1 MNILKRGKFK
11 NVYLLYGPEVY
22 LRKQYR
28 DKLKTALIGD
38 DDTMNYNYFE
48 GKGLDVKSII
58 SLAET
63 MPFFAER
70 RLIII
75 ENSGFFFVITG

>member
-1 MNILKRGKFK
+1 MNILKRENLKMF
-11 NVYLLYGPEVY
+11 YLLYGPEVY

-48 GKGLDVKSII
+48 GKGLS
-58 SLAET
+58 
-63 MPFFAER
+63 M
-70 RLIII
+70 
-75 ENSGFFFVITG
+75 